1 MDRTFEG
8 IKNLY
13 GNEGFQKI
21 QQSHFLIIGIG
32 GIGSWICES
41 LIRSGATEITMV
53 DLDDICISNT
63 NRQVHTLHNNIGKMK
78 VDAMKQRLLEIN
90 PNIKV
95 HCIHNFFSESTQDS
109 ILNKPYDFVFDAIDS
124 LKSKC
129 ILLDQCR
136 RRKIPVICI
145 GGAGGKTD
153 PTQIEI
159 RDLKNTISDQ
169 LLFRVRRALRKKD
182 YSFSIYANKPFQVPT
197 VFSKEVA
204 RKSFQEPSEQQNEN
218 GPINCQTGFGSASF
232 VTASMGF
239 AAVSFVLNAITNYE
253 TN

>member
-8 IKNLY
+8 IINLY
-13 GNEGFQKI
+13 GETGFQKI
-21 QQSHFLIIGIG
+21 QSSHFLVVGIG

-41 LIRSGATEITMV
+41 LARSGATKVTIV
-53 DLDDICISNT
+53 DLDDICISNI
-63 NRQVHTLHNNIGKMK
+63 NRQIHSLPSNIGHFKIDEMK
-78 VDAMKQRLLEIN
+78 KRMLEIAPEIQVN
-90 PNIKV
+90 
-95 HCIHNFFSESTQDS
+95 CIHDFFSESSKDT
-109 ILNKPYDFVFDAIDS
+109 ILKPKFDFVFDAIDS

-129 ILLDQCR
+129 ILLDECR
-136 RRKIPVICI
+136 ERQLPIICI

-182 YSFSIYANKPFQVPT
+182 YGFSIYANKPFKVPT

-204 RKSFQEPSEQQNEN
+204 RKDESQACSLKNNNAPK
-218 GPINCQTGFGSASF
+218 NCQNGFGSASF

-239 AAVSFVLNAITNYE
+239 AAVSYALNKITSNE
-253 TN
+253 TS

>member
-13 GNEGFQKI
+13 GLPGLEKI
-21 QQSHFLIIGIG
+21 QNSHFLVVGIG

-41 LIRSGATEITMV
+41 LVRSGALEITLV

-63 NRQVHTLHNNIGKMK
+63 NRQIHTLHNNIGQMK
-78 VDAMKQRLLEIN
+78 IDAMKDRLLKIN
-90 PNIKV
+90 PNIQV
-95 HCIHNFFSESTQDS
+95 HCILDFFSGSTKDS
-109 ILNKPYDFVFDAIDS
+109 ILNKNYDFVFDAIDS

-129 ILLDQCR
+129 LLLDECH
-136 RRKIPVICI
+136 KKKLPVICI

-169 LLFRVRRALRKKD
+169 LLFRVRKALRKKE
-182 YSFSIYANKPFQVPT
+182 YSFSIYANKPFKVPT

-204 RKSFQEPSEQQNEN
+204 RKSVMEESELKNSN
-218 GPINCQTGFGSASF
+218 APLNCESGFGSASF

-239 AAVSFVLNAITNYE
+239 AAVSFALNTITDYE